1 MERWK
6 KERDRVAAV
15 VDEFRTHCQTNKA
28 TKWEETLLNAL
39 RQSSQTMSAIAVQLE
54 QHKEKLNRH
63 ATPTVVT
70 PPGASPATPIA
81 TSLGSVVLAEFYSDH
96 RIELCSNDNFCS
108 FQIGQYGEQRG
119 HSGIRRKKFQLFR
132 FVHQIQEETHG
143 QCIHF
148 LIENKPRDLKLKF
161 CGIYFRAKPCEV

>member
-1 MERWK
+1 VERWK

-15 VDEFRTHCQTNKA
+15 VEEFRTHCQTNKA

-39 RQSSQTMSAIAVQLE
+39 RQSSQTMSGIAVQLE

-70 PPGASPATPIA
+70 PPGASLATPIA
-81 TSLGSVVLAEFYSDH
+81 TSLGFVVLAEFDKNLFRPFH

-108 FQIGQYGEQRG
+108 LQIGQYGKQRC
-119 HSGIRRKKFQLFR
+119 HSGIR
-132 FVHQIQEETHG
+132 
-143 QCIHF
+143 
-148 LIENKPRDLKLKF
+148 
-161 CGIYFRAKPCEV
+161 

>member
-1 MERWK
+1 MNCFIPPKESQCEDFLWPESLGASMERWK

-15 VDEFRTHCQTNKA
+15 VEEFRTHCQTNKA

-96 RIELCSNDNFCS
+96 RIELSSKD
-108 FQIGQYGEQRG
+108 
-119 HSGIRRKKFQLFR
+119 FR
-132 FVHQIQEETHG
+132 
-143 QCIHF
+143 
-148 LIENKPRDLKLKF
+148 
-161 CGIYFRAKPCEV
+161 